1 VSKAIETLMG
11 EHRLIEQV
19 LGSLETFAHEV
30 RGGLAPERPL
40 VADYAAF
47 ARRYADACHHGKE
60 EDLLFARMVERGF
73 SREAGPVA
81 VMLLE
86 HGQGRAHVAAL
97 AAATEGPGLLAE
109 AERASLVDHALGYV
123 QLLRQHIRK
132 EDQILYPLA
141 LQVLSSTELETL
153 EADFEA
159 FDRRLRAEGE
169 LDRLEALAG
178 SLFARFRP
186 DPVRMAIAAE
196 QPACFAR

>member
-1 VSKAIETLMG
+1 MSKAIETLMS

-30 RGGLAPERPL
+30 RGGLAPERPRL
-40 VADYAAF
+40 AEYAEF

-60 EDLLFARMVERGF
+60 EDLLFAKMVERGF

-86 HGQGRAHVAAL
+86 HRQGRAHVAAL
-97 AAATEGPGLLAE
+97 ATAAEGPGPLAD
-109 AERASLVDHALGYV
+109 AERGAVVHHALGYV
-123 QLLRQHIRK
+123 QLLRLHIRK
-132 EDQILYPLA
+132 EDGILYPLA
-141 LQVLSSTELETL
+141 LQALSPAELEAL
-153 EADFEA
+153 EADFAA

-169 LDRLEALAG
+169 TDRLEALAAA
-178 SLFARFRP
+178 LCARFRP
-186 DPVRMAIAAE
+186 DPVRMAVAAE